1 MNCLRKYRRV
11 DSLEERNLKMR
22 KKSSYRGVI
31 QIIRDLGHRHN
42 NRNTQSQNFK
52 IGDGNNRI
60 TKILARKA
68 ISKNRHNPIIV
79 VPNEVK
85 PGGLNFY
92 NAKEF
97 LVGKSFREVSK
108 EEENKRDSKKIYDS
122 FKLDLAGVEVTFE
135 IWDDI
140 RLVRQRNRI
149 KDVVALFIKVTKGG
163 MGLVM
168 GYGYYY
174 IGYDE
179 I

>member
-1 MNCLRKYRRV
+1 M
-11 DSLEERNLKMR
+11 
-22 KKSSYRGVI
+22 
-31 QIIRDLGHRHN
+31 
-42 NRNTQSQNFK
+42 
-52 IGDGNNRI
+52 
-60 TKILARKA
+60 
-68 ISKNRHNPIIV
+68 